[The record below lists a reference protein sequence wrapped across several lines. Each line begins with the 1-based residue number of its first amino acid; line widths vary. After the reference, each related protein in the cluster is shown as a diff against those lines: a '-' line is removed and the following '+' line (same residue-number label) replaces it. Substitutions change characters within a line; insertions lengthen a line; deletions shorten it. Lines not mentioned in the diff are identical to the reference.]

1 MIDLTKIQYRVVVID
16 ENGTQYNIKEYVSGL
31 PDSKEEAS
39 TSLGTLFANIKLDN

>member
-31 PDSKEEAS
+31 GWEE
-39 TSLGTLFANIKLDN
+39 NERR